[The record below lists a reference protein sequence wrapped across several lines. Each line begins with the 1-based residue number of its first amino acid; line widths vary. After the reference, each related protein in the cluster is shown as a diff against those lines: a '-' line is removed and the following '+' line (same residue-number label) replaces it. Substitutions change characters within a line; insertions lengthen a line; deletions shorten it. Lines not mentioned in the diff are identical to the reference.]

1 MNKLREYTMK
11 LRLIIGV
18 ASTLML
24 FACNDNRPA
33 TNWIKSGTAEISIT
47 VTGDAFENIVGQI
60 IATPLFEME
69 PHVYPIVQN
78 GNSFSCSVP
87 TVTEK
92 MNAALMLYVEEPPT
106 PLAFGVVELLQSEPL
121 KINVDIV
128 SKDSVVSSLSNS
140 SGMNSIG
147 LTADAEAYSRMMPE
161 MEMRF
166 AYGPADEFKPFR
178 SISSKEYM
186 SWENVKDIY
195 DSLYTAHYDFAI
207 NGNSLPDVAA
217 EMLDNEFKMFFAAN
231 YFLNYHD
238 RARREAEMD
247 RLPEYPDEFY
257 SFLNEIDYANILD
270 HGPAISPIYFLQ
282 KILSDLPVWIE
293 PVGETPLKQWK
304 TDTKKRLGRIIK
316 SPSPIFID
324 LLSAVSY
331 LQQINENEL
340 LTETQIAN
348 INAGYESDL
357 GKIILA
363 RNSEVAE
370 RLAQSANLYDYS
382 DKKFDL
388 DEFIAE
394 NYAGRPVIIDFWN
407 TWCGPCMAAHKEVDK
422 IKETGEYD
430 GVVFLY
436 LSNTSSGEK
445 EWKKHAPLIGGEQVR
460 LSDEDWGNL
469 CGRFGIDGIPY
480 YVVMDKNHKT
490 IDRRV
495 GFPGPEGYSEWL
507 NSIK

>member
-1 MNKLREYTMK
+1 MK

-18 ASTLML
+18 ASTLMF
-24 FACNDNRPA
+24 FACNENNHVA
-33 TNWIKSGTAEISIT
+33 NSIKSGTAEVSII
-47 VTGDAFENIVGQI
+47 VTGDAPENIVGQI
-60 IATPLFEME
+60 VATTLFEME
-69 PHVYPIVQN
+69 PQAYPIVQN
-78 GNSFSCSVP
+78 GNSFSCRVP

-106 PLAFGVVELLQSEPL
+106 PLAFGVVELSQSEPL
-121 KINVDIV
+121 KINVNIV
-128 SKDSVVSSLSNS
+128 SKDSVVSCLSNS
-140 SGMNSIG
+140 NGMNSIG

-186 SWENVKDIY
+186 SWENVKGIY

-207 NGNSLPDVAA
+207 NGNSVPNVAA

-293 PVGETPLKQWK
+293 PVGETPLEQWK

-331 LQQINENEL
+331 FQQINDNEL

-382 DKKFDL
+382 DNKFDI
-388 DEFIAE
+388 DEFLAE
-394 NYAGRPVIIDFWN
+394 NYVGRPVIIDFWN
-407 TWCGPCMAAHKEVDK
+407 TWCGPCMAAHKEVSK

-445 EWKKHAPLIGGEQVR
+445 EWKKRAPLIGGEQVR
-460 LSDEDWGNL
+460 LSDEDWGEL
-469 CGRFGIDGIPY
+469 CGRYGIEGIPY
-480 YVVMDKNHKT
+480 YIVMDKSHKT

-495 GFPGPEGYSEWL
+495 GFPGPEGYREWL